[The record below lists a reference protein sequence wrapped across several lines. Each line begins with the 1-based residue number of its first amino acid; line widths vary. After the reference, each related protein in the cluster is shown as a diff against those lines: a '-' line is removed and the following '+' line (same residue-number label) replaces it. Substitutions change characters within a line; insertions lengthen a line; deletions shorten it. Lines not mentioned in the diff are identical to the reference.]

1 MDKSTMTDEI
11 IDRVV
16 VVEKMKKDMT
26 LVGNNLA

>member
-11 IDRVV
+11 IDGVV

-26 LVGNNLA
+26 LVGNNLT

>member
-11 IDRVV
+11 IDGVI

-26 LVGNNLA
+26 LVGNNLT